1 MATPT
6 LAERKL
12 ARLVENG
19 LMLSREKNRDV
30 LLRHILFTARDIA
43 HCASATLFL
52 MTEQNTLSFAV
63 RTSDDALPAFEIPL
77 FNPDGTPNDKFV
89 VNHVALRNETVII
102 DDVYSDTRFDL
113 SGTRKF
119 SEDSGFRAISML
131 TVPLSPRAGEVIGVL
146 QLLNALDADSGAV
159 ITFPSDLI
167 SYIEAMASLSAV
179 AIENQSLL
187 DAQKGL
193 FDSLTKLIAG
203 AIDAKSPYTGA
214 HCERV
219 PELALMLA
227 EEAARVVEGPLASFG
242 FKNEHEWYEFRIGA
256 LLHDCG
262 KVTTPEYVIDKATK
276 LETIYNRIH
285 EVRMRFEVLL
295 RDAKIERLEAILAGK
310 PAAEADAAL
319 AARER
324 QLQDDFAF
332 VAECN
337 LGGEFMAREQIDRIR
352 HIGAQTWQRHF
363 DDRLGLAH
371 EELKRYESTPAA
383 TLPVEETLLADKSTH
398 ILPRHHHVAF
408 DPKYGFKVDI
418 PENLYNLG
426 ELYNLSISRGTL
438 TEEERFKINEHII
451 QTIVM
456 LDKLSLPRHLKRIPE
471 YAGTHHETLLGG
483 GYPRNLTGD
492 KLSTPARIMAIAD
505 IFEALT
511 ASDRPYKKTKSL
523 SESVGILFNF
533 KKNGHIDPDLFDLFL
548 TSGIYRRYAEQF
560 LLPEQMDEVDISKY
574 LGVRPA

>member
-1 MATPT
+1 MNSPT

-19 LMLSREKNRDV
+19 LMLSREKNREV
-30 LLRHILFTARDIA
+30 LLRHILFTTRDIA
-43 HCASATLFL
+43 NCASATLFL
-52 MTEQNTLSFAV
+52 KTEHDTLLFAV
-63 RTSDDALPAFEIPL
+63 RTSEDVLPTFEIPL
-77 FNPDGTPNDKFV
+77 FNPDGSRNDKFV

-113 SGTRKF
+113 SGTKQF

-146 QLLNALDADSGAV
+146 QLLNALDADSGEV
-159 ITFPSDLI
+159 ITFPPDMV
-167 SYIEAMASLSAV
+167 SYIEAMAALSAV
-179 AIENQSLL
+179 AIENQNLL
-187 DAQKGL
+187 EAQKGL

-203 AIDAKSPYTGA
+203 AIDAKSAYTGG
-214 HCERV
+214 HCGRV

-227 EEAARVVEGPLASFG
+227 EEASRVDAGPLADFSFN
-242 FKNEHEWYEFRIGA
+242 NEHEWYEFRIGA

-285 EVRMRFEVLL
+285 EVRTRFEVLL

-310 PAAEADAAL
+310 SAAEADAAF
-319 AARER
+319 AAREQ
-324 QLQDDFAF
+324 QLQNDYAF

-337 LGGEFMAREQIDRIR
+337 LGSEFMAQEKIDRIR
-352 HIGAQTWQRHF
+352 RIGAQTWVRHF
-363 DDRLGLAH
+363 DDRIGLAQ
-371 EELKRYESTPAA
+371 EELKRYTDTPPVQ
-383 TLPVEETLLADKSTH
+383 LPVEETLLADKNMH
-398 ILPRHHHVAF
+398 IVPRYQYASL
-408 DPKYGFKVDI
+408 DPKYEFKVEV

-426 ELYNLSISRGTL
+426 ELYNLSIARGTL

-456 LDKLSLPRHLKRIPE
+456 LDHLSLPKHLKRIPE
-471 YAGTHHETLLGG
+471 YAGSHHETLLGS
-483 GYPRNLTGD
+483 GYPRKLAAD
-492 KLSTPARIMAIAD
+492 KLSIPARIMAIAD

-511 ASDRPYKKTKSL
+511 ASDRPYKKNKSL
-523 SESVGILFNF
+523 SESIKILSVF
-533 KKNGHIDPDLFDLFL
+533 KENGHIDSDLFDLFL
-548 TSGIYRRYAEQF
+548 TSGIYKRYGELF
-560 LLPEQMDEVDISKY
+560 LLPEQIDEVDIGQFIGK
-574 LGVRPA
+574 R